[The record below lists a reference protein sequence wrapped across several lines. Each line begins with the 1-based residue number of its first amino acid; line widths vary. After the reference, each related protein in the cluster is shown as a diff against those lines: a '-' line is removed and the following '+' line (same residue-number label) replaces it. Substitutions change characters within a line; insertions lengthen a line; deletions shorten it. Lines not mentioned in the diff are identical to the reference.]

1 MILLSA
7 DQRPLRAIAMTHPA
21 PSMAAFALAAL
32 TLLVVGLSTLQLS
45 PGLVLALARL
55 ATPTGQAPALS
66 HQPTTQAAKA
76 APPAPAQPF
85 VLKAHSPAERERAVR
100 CLANAIYYEA
110 ALEPLDGQRAVAQVV
125 LNRLRDRN
133 FPKSICGVVYEGWER
148 PTGCQFSFTC
158 NGALIHHPLPQLFAE
173 TRKVAEAALNGYV
186 MTEVGVA
193 THYHADYVSPAWA
206 PTLIK
211 IGQIGAHIFY
221 RWHGHAG
228 LPAAFTGA
236 YAGGE
241 TRLSEAVLTGRG
253 RVKAFAQR
261 TVAMLRN
268 HGRGHAPARLAAA
281 AAPPLYGRRQGTPQ
295 EIARINAILEQRFP
309 TAPAATPAAAS
320 TSEAPSAPAAG

>member
-32 TLLVVGLSTLQLS
+32 TLLVVGLTTLQLS

-55 ATPTGQAPALS
+55 AAPSARTSQAASLPHLFAAPAK
-66 HQPTTQAAKA
+66 P

-85 VLKAHSPAERERAVR
+85 VLKASSPAERERAVR
-100 CLANAIYYEA
+100 CLANAVYYEA

-253 RVKAFAQR
+253 RIKAFAQR
-261 TVAMLRN
+261 TVAMLKS
-268 HGRGHAPARLAAA
+268 HGRGHF
-281 AAPPLYGRRQGTPQ
+281 YGRRRPTRQ
-295 EIARINAILEQRFP
+295 EVARINAVVEQHFP
-309 TAPAATPAAAS
+309 TAPTPAESPA
-320 TSEAPSAPAAG
+320 TAPAAG